1 VTLTNLTDNSK
12 YFFKVKSRDKFGNL
26 AESGVREA
34 MTSLDNAAPA
44 IIGVKSESGVISSGE
59 TSRIQI
65 VISWSTDEPAT
76 SMVEYG
82 EGIGSSAETLGYSFK
97 TEEDQVFNQ
106 SHLVIISGLKPS
118 TTYHFRIL
126 AKDMVGNES
135 KSGDYT
141 ILTPPKD
148 LSVLQLI
155 LKSWEETFSW
165 VNNLKRAIPF
175 WPF

>member
-26 AESGVREA
+26 AESGVLEL
-34 MTSLDNAAPA
+34 TTLTDTVPPA
-44 IIGVKSESGVISSGE
+44 ISEIRSETSVVGSGE

-76 SMVEYG
+76 SMVEYD
-82 EGIGSSAETLGYSFK
+82 EGLGLGLRTYSQK
-97 TEEDQVFNQ
+97 TSQDQVFNQ

-118 TTYHFRIL
+118 ATYHFR
-126 AKDMVGNES
+126 AVSKDRVGNES
-135 KSGDYT
+135 YSSDYT
-141 ILTPPKD
+141 VLTPPKD
-148 LSVLQLI
+148 ISVLRLI
-155 LKSWEETFSW
+155 LKSWEETFAW
-165 VNNLKRAIPF
+165 VSNLKNVIPY